1 MTNALYNAIIGHI
14 VELFFVVASILVL
27 YAVRYIKAK
36 LTAEQQELLQQIVS
50 QTVLYV
56 QQTMPQELGTV
67 KLNNAVRQ
75 AVEMAEAKGISVD
88 EEILVVMIESSIKE
102 LKVLFGEAWSE
113 TPP

>member
-1 MTNALYNAIIGHI
+1 MTTALYNAIVGHI
-14 VELFFVVASILVL
+14 VELFFVVASILLL
-27 YAVRYIKAK
+27 YAIRFLKTK
-36 LTAEQQELLQQIVS
+36 MTAEQQDLLQQIVS

-56 QQTMPQELGTV
+56 QQTMPREMGTV

-75 AVEMAEAKGISVD
+75 AVELAESKGISVD